1 MTTTNTGD
9 ISFVP
14 TCNDV
19 SVSVLHPVL
28 VFLGRVPWCRLS
40 FKEAL
45 WRKKKRE
52 REIVNTTYIYVYLFS
67 LSYFNYLHII
77 TILFIDI

>member
-45 WRKKKRE
+45 RVEGKKERETEERE
-52 REIVNTTYIYVYLFS
+52 RERGEQREKVLNRRT
-67 LSYFNYLHII
+67 
-77 TILFIDI
+77 